1 MGSWPQ
7 IIAQLQQNGMS
18 TNSLATMTNAVE
30 ELRARVI
37 STQRALSIL
46 QEDPDVKVLMNYDAP
61 VDSGTNMN
69 AMMGMLQP
77 GGGM

>member
-1 MGSWPQ
+1 
-7 IIAQLQQNGMS
+7 MS

-30 ELRARVI
+30 ELRTRILTFQNVH
-37 STQRALSIL
+37 SALM
-46 QEDPDVKVLMNYDAP
+46 EDPEVQVLLNYDAP